1 MTNNQH
7 VMLNGVC
14 VVDGGNTGASEQF
27 EKLLG
32 SRCQTAP
39 TLPALLPAK
48 EICGQKLDKRRRSD
62 NSLLGSFY
70 RLRTSIGSGSKEGP
84 NQINRISRFRQSRF
98 NARRIRKRV
107 VFKHGDCN
115 VAHSNVAKRRRKYLQ
130 DIFTTLVDAQWRWTL
145 LVFALNFLLS
155 WLLFAVVWWL
165 IAYTHGDLS
174 MERLNGTEPVE
185 PCISN
190 IHGFTSCFLF
200 SIETQHTIG
209 YGGRVT
215 TEECPEAIFI
225 MCVQSIT
232 GVMIQAFMVG
242 VVFAKL
248 SRPKKRTQTLLFSR
262 HAVINHRDGVPC
274 LMFRV
279 GDMRKSHII
288 EAHVR
293 AQLIRHKVTKEGEHL
308 PFFQTE
314 LKVGGDGEEDK
325 IFFIWPTTIV
335 HKIDSKSPL
344 YNMSANNLLRERFEI
359 VVILEGVIES
369 TGMTTQARSSYLPSE
384 ILWGHRFQSL
394 ITFKKDTGEY
404 EVDYALFNNTIE
416 VDTPLCSARELDE
429 RRAMYSNEGL
439 GQCRPAPCM
448 FPSARSHSSETLSS
462 LDSLSIDDGHIEM
475 KVPSPIPVMITAPEE
490 TPIITLNNGTVK
502 NLENHKEESEDVA
515 VNCPV

>member
-1 MTNNQH
+1 MTTPTTSSSTMVSMAGLRRCLSQMS
-7 VMLNGVC
+7 MLAFK
-14 VVDGGNTGASEQF
+14 AS
-27 EKLLG
+27 
-32 SRCQTAP
+32 
-39 TLPALLPAK
+39 
-48 EICGQKLDKRRRSD
+48 
-62 NSLLGSFY
+62 
-70 RLRTSIGSGSKEGP
+70 TSGEEAWAHTWA
-84 NQINRISRFRQSRF
+84 RFRQSRF

-115 VAHSNVAKRRRKYLQ
+115 VIQGNVAKRRRKYLQ

-145 LVFALNFLLS
+145 LVFAMNFFLS
-155 WLLFAVVWWL
+155 WLMFAIVWWL
-165 IAYTHGDLS
+165 IVFTHGDLS
-174 MERLNGTEPVE
+174 EEHINGTDPWV
-185 PCISN
+185 PCITN
-190 IHGFTSCFLF
+190 IRGFTSCFLF

-209 YGGRVT
+209 YGGRTT
-215 TEECPEAIFI
+215 TEECPEAIFV
-225 MCVQSIT
+225 MCIQSIT

-248 SRPKKRTQTLLFSR
+248 SRPKKRTQTLMFSR
-262 HAVINHRDGVPC
+262 NAVINHRDGVPC

-293 AQLIRHKVTKEGEHL
+293 AQLIKHKVTREGENL

-314 LKVGGDGEEDK
+314 LKVSGKVGGDGEEDK

-335 HKIDSKSPL
+335 HKIDCNSPL

-394 ITFKKDTGEY
+394 ITFKKDSGEY
-404 EVDYALFNNTIE
+404 EVDYALFNNTVE

-429 RRAMYSNEGL
+429 RRAMYNNEGL
-439 GQCRPAPCM
+439 GQCRM
-448 FPSARSHSSETLSS
+448 NGLFPSVRSQSSDTLSS
-462 LDSLSIDDGHIEM
+462 MDSLSIDDGHIEM
-475 KVPSPIPVMITAPEE
+475 KIPTSPIPVTITAPEE
-490 TPIITLNNGTVK
+490 MTPEENVPLTNGTLK
-502 NLENHKEESEDVA
+502 NHSNMIP
-515 VNCPV
+515 PV